1 MQEIKFNPNTLKMT
15 NLTELKAQAYDLLAN
30 IEFLQAKLREVNVA
44 IAEQAKKEQENGSG
58 DSSNAS

>member
-1 MQEIKFNPNTLKMT
+1 MT